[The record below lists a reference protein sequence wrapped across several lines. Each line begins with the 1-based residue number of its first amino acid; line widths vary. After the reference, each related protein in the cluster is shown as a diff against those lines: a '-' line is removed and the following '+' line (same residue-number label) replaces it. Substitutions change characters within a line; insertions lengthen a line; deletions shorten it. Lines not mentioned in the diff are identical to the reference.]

1 MKDES
6 FNKQSVDA
14 KSQVQFDYVIIG
26 AGSSGCV
33 LANKLSASG
42 RYTVC
47 LLEAGPRGYYPW
59 LHIPIGYAKTM
70 FHPRYNWKFYTEP
83 EHGLH
88 NRQIYWPR
96 GKVLGGSSAINGL
109 IYIRGQHQDYDQ
121 WAELGNVGWS
131 WADVR
136 PYFIHSER
144 NQRGASDYHG
154 DSGPMGVCDIKQP
167 NRLAEAFVEACT
179 QAGYPRN
186 PDFNGQ
192 TQEGTG
198 FYQLT
203 TWNGLRSSSA
213 SAYLKPARHRS
224 GLHIVTDAQVEQI
237 EFQDSQARAVVYRR
251 GHTEYSVL
259 AQREIIL
266 SAGAVQ
272 SPQLLQLSGI
282 GEARYL
288 QQFGIPVVQD
298 LPEVGRNLQDHLQVR
313 LIHCTTH
320 PGTTNSQMRNPW
332 SWLCMGI
339 GYVLSRSGP
348 MAVGINQAGAF
359 IRSSGAVNR
368 PDIQFHFAALS
379 ADLPGA
385 PLHSFPGFTSSVCQL
400 RPTSRGSV
408 TLKSRHAQAAPA
420 ICPNYLATEHDR
432 LTIVAGLKTARQIT
446 AQPALNTHI
455 SAEYS
460 PGTSVQTDDELLAF
474 ARETGV
480 TIFHPVGTCR
490 MGSDDR
496 AVVDVRL
503 KVRGVTGLRVVDCS
517 VMPSLVSGNTHA
529 AAVMIGEKGADMILQ
544 DAKNS

>member
-1 MKDES
+1 MKNES
-6 FNKQSVDA
+6 FNKQSTGA
-14 KSQVQFDYVIIG
+14 KSQTQFDYVIIG

-33 LANKLSASG
+33 LADRLSASG

-47 LLEAGPRGYYPW
+47 LLEAGPRGHYPW

-83 EHGLH
+83 EPGLH

-121 WAELGNVGWS
+121 WADLGNVGWS

-259 AQREIIL
+259 AQREIVL

-282 GEARYL
+282 GEARCL

-313 LIHCTTH
+313 LIHRTTD

-332 SWLCMGI
+332 SWLCMGMD
-339 GYVLSRSGP
+339 YVLPRSGP

-359 IRSSGAVNR
+359 IRSSAAVNR

-460 PGTSVQTDDELLAF
+460 PGISVQTDDELLAF

>member
-1 MKDES
+1 MKNES
-6 FNKQSVDA
+6 FKKQSTGA
-14 KSQVQFDYVIIG
+14 KSQTQFDYVIIG

-33 LANKLSASG
+33 LADRLSASG

-47 LLEAGPRGYYPW
+47 LLEAGPRGHYPW

-83 EHGLH
+83 EPGLH

-259 AQREIIL
+259 AQREIVL

-282 GEARYL
+282 GEARCL

-313 LIHCTTH
+313 LIHRTTD

-332 SWLCMGI
+332 SWLCMGMD
-339 GYVLSRSGP
+339 YVLPRSGP

-359 IRSSGAVNR
+359 IRSSAAVNR

-544 DAKNS
+544 DAKSS

>member
-1 MKDES
+1 MKNES
-6 FNKQSVDA
+6 FKKQSTDTT
-14 KSQVQFDYVIIG
+14 SQTQFDYVIIG

-33 LANKLSASG
+33 LADRLSASG

-47 LLEAGPRGYYPW
+47 LLEAGPRGHYPW

-83 EHGLH
+83 EPGLH

-154 DSGPMGVCDIKQP
+154 DSGPMGVCDVKQP

-213 SAYLKPARHRS
+213 SAYLKSARHRS

-237 EFQDSQARAVVYRR
+237 EFQGSQARAVVYRR

-282 GEARYL
+282 GEARCL

-313 LIHCTTH
+313 LIHLTTH

-359 IRSSGAVNR
+359 VRSSGAVNR

-490 MGSDDR
+490 MGSDDH

-544 DAKNS
+544 DAKSS